1 MAPTYNYECTKCGH
15 EFEEFH
21 KMTDPPVKKCPKCS
35 GKVRK
40 LISAGSG
47 IIFKGSGFYTTDYK
61 KKEASWGKPEV
72 KKESHDC
79 KNCPHKKDEK

>member
-1 MAPTYNYECTKCGH
+1 MAPTYNYECTKCGY

-21 KMTDPPVKKCPKCS
+21 KMTDPPVEKCPKCT

-61 KKEASWGKPEV
+61 KKDLPKGESEV
-72 KKESHDC
+72 KTPSHDY
-79 KNCPHKKDEK
+79 KTCPHKKDEK